1 MGDFVRSTTEFY
13 NAVEQRGF
21 RRVKKKHSM
30 WVLGLRLLESDFSD
44 AKSPNAEGEFFQ
56 SGKAFPAFCL
66 EKIQPEKAVI
76 VFFCLDPVEMVKI
89 DLWKS
94 RPQGKIPAPCSWHGT
109 GCCGSWDLKC
119 MCWMMKRRLKKFK

>member
-1 MGDFVRSTTEFY
+1 VVFKAFFY
-13 NAVEQRGF
+13 FPDNP
-21 RRVKKKHSM
+21 
-30 WVLGLRLLESDFSD
+30 FSLFP

-89 DLWKS
+89 DN
-94 RPQGKIPAPCSWHGT
+94 
-109 GCCGSWDLKC
+109 GSAFGIFYIHDSPPIGGEVGAVLP
-119 MCWMMKRRLKKFK
+119 